1 MTRNDVLKLFP
12 DATDEQIT
20 NLLNKSG
27 EEMAREKEKAN
38 QYKAKADKADEL
50 QTQLD
55 ELQNGNMTE
64 LEKANKALET
74 ANQQIAKLQKD
85 NAVRDLREKAMSDFG
100 ITAEQVKT
108 VVKEDGSFDT
118 TSLGKIISDMK
129 ANAIAEYEKN
139 ALKDTPNPNNGGNNN
154 DGDTGNKTNAEKIAE
169 SLISDA
175 PKSNNMYDLVNKMF
189 IICMRKGLKL
199 VMENPYSE
207 EHFLRRYWC
216 YPPAVIDR
224 DRRDSGDYFKK
235 PTQYWFLN
243 CEPQNNLVFEPIS
256 YNTIECKD
264 VIRTMSK
271 EHYVKTG
278 ADNKKT
284 ARSMIHPQYADRFIR
299 QYILDEEIWRGKQ

>member
-27 EEMAREKEKAN
+27 EEMAREKEKVN

-55 ELQNGNMTE
+55 ELQAGNMTE
-64 LEKANKALET
+64 LERANNALET

-85 NAVRDLREKAMSDFG
+85 NAVRDLREKAMTDFK
-100 ITAEQVKT
+100 ITAEQAKT

-139 ALKDTPNPNNGGNNN
+139 ALKGTPNPNNGGNNN

-175 PKSNNMYDLVNKMF
+175 PKSNNIL
-189 IICMRKGLKL
+189 
-199 VMENPYSE
+199 S
-207 EHFLRRYWC
+207 
-216 YPPAVIDR
+216 
-224 DRRDSGDYFKK
+224 
-235 PTQYWFLN
+235 
-243 CEPQNNLVFEPIS
+243 
-256 YNTIECKD
+256 
-264 VIRTMSK
+264 
-271 EHYVKTG
+271 HY
-278 ADNKKT
+278 
-284 ARSMIHPQYADRFIR
+284 IQ
-299 QYILDEEIWRGKQ
+299 

>member
-55 ELQNGNMTE
+55 ELQAGNMTE

-85 NAVRDLREKAMSDFG
+85 KVVRDLRESAMSDFG
-100 ITAEQVKT
+100 ITAEQAKT

-139 ALKDTPNPNNGGNNN
+139 ALNNTPNPNNGGKN
-154 DGDTGNKTNAEKIAE
+154 DEPDSKPADVANAEQISFGTVASTE
-169 SLISDA
+169 SQNS
-175 PKSNNMYDLVNKMF
+175 Y
-189 IICMRKGLKL
+189 
-199 VMENPYSE
+199 
-207 EHFLRRYWC
+207 
-216 YPPAVIDR
+216 VI
-224 DRRDSGDYFKK
+224 
-235 PTQYWFLN
+235 
-243 CEPQNNLVFEPIS
+243 
-256 YNTIECKD
+256 
-264 VIRTMSK
+264 
-271 EHYVKTG
+271 
-278 ADNKKT
+278 
-284 ARSMIHPQYADRFIR
+284 
-299 QYILDEEIWRGKQ
+299 